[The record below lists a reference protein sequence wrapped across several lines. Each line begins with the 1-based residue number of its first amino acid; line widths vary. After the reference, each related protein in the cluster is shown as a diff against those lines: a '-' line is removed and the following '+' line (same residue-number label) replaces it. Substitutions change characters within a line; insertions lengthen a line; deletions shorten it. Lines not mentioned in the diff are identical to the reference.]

1 MATCNITVENDADFY
16 RAFAY
21 QTVDSTGTIF
31 TPINLTGN
39 KLRMGIRQHA
49 ADIAEELLLTT
60 ENGAL
65 TIVDAPNGKFTVR
78 ITQAQ
83 LLQLEVGQYDHSL
96 IRMPNTSE
104 TYRIWSGTLT
114 TSAGPSRGTNT

>member
-1 MATCNITVENDADFY
+1 MAICTITVENDADFY
-16 RAFAY
+16 RQFVY
-21 QTVDSTGTIF
+21 QTVDSLGNVLG
-31 TPINLTGN
+31 PIDLTGN

-60 ENGAL
+60 ENGGL

-83 LLQLEVGQYDHSL
+83 LVQLEVGQYDHSL
-96 IRMPNTSE
+96 VRIPSTTE

-114 TSAGPSRGTNT
+114 TSAGPSRGSNT

>member
-1 MATCNITVENDADFY
+1 MAICTITVENDADFY
-16 RAFAY
+16 RQFVY
-21 QTVDSTGTIF
+21 QTVDSLGNVIG
-31 TPINLTGN
+31 PIDLTGN

-60 ENGAL
+60 ENGGL

-83 LLQLEVGQYDHSL
+83 LVQLEVGQYDHSL
-96 IRMPNTSE
+96 VRIPSATE

-114 TSAGPSRGTNT
+114 TSAGPSRGSNT